1 MNLQFSIVHRMNR
14 AQSAVLP
21 IHRSGSTQSQGLNVT
36 LLTPNAVFPERVP
49 QPGVYLYTVTLLSKV
64 DDDEVDDI
72 DAVRSPVSWYRTGL
86 ILNPDQGFVA
96 SITASTSL
104 VKAGYF
110 IPNPILIPA
119 GTSQELVVPLFR
131 YGTESLE
138 LPVAGCR
145 LLLIPNQSVFLK
157 SVAPPVDKSSSA
169 PKRKKPKAQEVEFL
183 SY

>member
-1 MNLQFSIVHRMNR
+1 MNLPFSIVHWMNR

-64 DDDEVDDI
+64 DDDDDT
-72 DAVRSPVSWYRTGL
+72 APSPVSWYRTGL

-96 SITASTSL
+96 SITSSTSL
-104 VKAGYF
+104 IKAGYF
-110 IPNPILIPA
+110 IPNPILIPS
-119 GTSQELVVPLFR
+119 GTNQELVVPLFR
-131 YGTESLE
+131 YGAESLE